1 MSIATEYR
9 YAQKVSEHLPQSP
22 GKYAQVI
29 ERVIS
34 SATPRK
40 RKHLEKKGLYSEKRR
55 KLYDS
60 YADSCKEYITG
71 LKKKLTEKN
80 RQAYITIAKAFSG
93 PGRKPVVGTKTYL
106 QKKLGISWEIQKRA
120 KAAATKRKIR
130 SDKISP
136 DLTAKIQN
144 FWLSQEVSRAM
155 PSKKDVRKKAATHVL
170 EMTES
175 EAWHKFKKENPN
187 EH

>member
-1 MSIATEYR
+1 MSCATEYR
-9 YAQKVSEHLPQSP
+9 YVRKVSEHLPQSP

-34 SATPRK
+34 SETPRK

-60 YADSCKEYITG
+60 YGDSCKEYITG

-93 PGRKPVVGTKTYL
+93 PGRKPVLGTKPN
-106 QKKLGISWEIQKRA
+106 
-120 KAAATKRKIR
+120 
-130 SDKISP
+130 P
-136 DLTAKIQN
+136 DLTSKIQTKY
-144 FWLSQEVSRAM
+144 L
-155 PSKKDVRKKAATHVL
+155 
-170 EMTES
+170 
-175 EAWHKFKKENPN
+175 
-187 EH
+187 